1 MALQLLQKGEDNIDG
16 GYAKRMNALRPF
28 IKKCEEIRKKNNN
41 NIQNKIKE
49 FIKNSND
56 TFIVF
61 ADEFMD
67 WEIRQG
73 FLKEDKKKLEKD
85 LSKLIKFFKG
95 KKTTKQKF
103 INFFKKDICLKNKDL
118 IFYNGF
124 FMKKPSQSKRINP
137 FRSQEQTII

>member
-1 MALQLLQKGEDNIDG
+1 
-16 GYAKRMNALRPF
+16 
-28 IKKCEEIRKKNNN
+28 
-41 NIQNKIKE
+41 
-49 FIKNSND
+49 
-56 TFIVF
+56 
-61 ADEFMD
+61 MD

-103 INFFKKDICLKNKDL
+103 INFFKNDICLKNKDL

-124 FMKKPSQSKRINP
+124 FWKPSQSKRINP
-137 FRSQEQTII
+137 FRSQDTDNYLINILLYLIGSPQD